1 MLLRTVRLVL
11 PITAVVALGLWCRGG
26 LGAQAPAPG
35 QRPPAARP
43 APRPPA
49 KTGAAPTRT
58 ERGVPFAVGETLTYD
73 IGWANYLTAGTATLA
88 VREKRPSFGSVA
100 YYVTAEGQPV
110 SFVAKLY
117 PLYYKVDTLLDAY
130 SLLPQRASTYSD
142 ENGRQKMKTT
152 LFDQAKRSATYEVRA
167 RTTTTQ
173 AIRLPP
179 ETHDALSA
187 IYAIRSLAL
196 QTGTRID
203 LPVVDSGEVMTV
215 RVTVVGRESVR
226 SALGDLDAWRVEP
239 AILQAGEEPA
249 AMRKLAIWLTD
260 DGRRLP
266 VKMTAETAFGPFSFV
281 LRRAGP
287 EAPN

>member
-1 MLLRTVRLVL
+1 MLPRKDQFVL
-11 PITAVVALGLWCRGG
+11 PLTLFVALGLWCHGG

-49 KTGAAPTRT
+49 KTGTAPTRT
-58 ERGVPFAVGETLTYD
+58 ERGVPFTVGETLTYD
-73 IGWANYLTAGTATLA
+73 IGWANYLTAGTATLS
-88 VREKRPSFGSVA
+88 VREKRPSYGSVA
-100 YYVTAEGQPV
+100 YYITAEGQPV
-110 SFVAKLY
+110 SFVARLY
-117 PLYYKVDTLLDAY
+117 PLYYKVDTLLDTY

-152 LFDQAKRSATYEVRA
+152 LFDQTKRSATYEVRA
-167 RTTTTQ
+167 KSTTTQ
-173 AIRLPP
+173 ALRLPP
-179 ETHDALSA
+179 QTHDALSA
-187 IYAIRSLAL
+187 IYAIRSLPLEA
-196 QTGTRID
+196 GARID

-215 RVTVVGRESVR
+215 RVSVVGREAVR

-239 AILQAGEEPA
+239 AILEAREEPA
-249 AMRKLAIWLTD
+249 TVRKLAIWLTD

-281 LRRAGP
+281 LRRAGAETP
-287 EAPN
+287 D